1 MAYTKTTWV
10 NNSAPAISAD
20 NLNKIENGIYDNAE
34 DCDDLLDGKIDLDT
48 TAPAGTVDGDLYA
61 AIVALGWQSDV
72 IV

>member
-10 NNSAPAISAD
+10 NGGPPPISAE
-20 NLNKIENGIYDNAE
+20 NLNKIE
-34 DCDDLLDGKIDLDT
+34 DCLSDLDDGKISLN
-48 TAPAGTVDGDLYA
+48 TAAAAGTTDGDLYA

>member
-1 MAYTKTTWV
+1 MSYTKTIWV

-20 NLNKIENGIYDNAE
+20 NLNKIETGIFNNAE

-48 TAPAGTVDGDLYA
+48 AAAAGTVDGDLYA
-61 AIVALGWQSDV
+61 AITALGWQSDV